1 MNSRILRKTGNMDYS
16 FPLHTCDYN
25 VHKLYN
31 IINRSH
37 ALIHCIAI
45 AFLVYYRASF
55 LFQNLEIRATPIV
68 PWLLVFTSELL
79 LSFMWLLGLGSRW
92 RPVCRTVFPE
102 RLPEDSKLP
111 GIDVFIC
118 TADPDKEPTVEV
130 MNTVLSA
137 MALDYPVE
145 KLHVYLSDDA
155 GAAITL
161 HGMREA
167 WKFAR
172 RWLPFCRRYGIKT
185 RCPNAYFSGGEGEY
199 NHHRSTQFIVD
210 KEKIQEEYE
219 KFKECIMRTSENGWH
234 GERSSWNRL
243 NHSPIIEVMG
253 DTLQED
259 NVKLPLLVYVSREK
273 MPFYPHHFK
282 AGALNVLLRIS
293 GVLSNSPYILV
304 LDCDMFCNYS
314 TSARLAM
321 CFHLDPN
328 ISSSLAFVQFPQMF
342 RNVNLSNRIY
352 DYKIRPV
359 FKLQWHGMDG
369 VNGPILSGTNFYI
382 KRDSLFDSHIHHED
396 YYQPGSLR
404 TVADDY
410 SSLVEDTKVLA
421 SCKYED
427 DSKWGDKVGFM
438 YNTVV
443 EDYLT
448 GLKLHCRGWKSVYLS
463 PAKPCFL
470 GTSPTNL
477 NDLLI
482 QNTRWSSGLVGIGI
496 SKFCPLIY
504 GPSRMSFLQSVCYAE
519 FAFFP
524 LFYCLTLCCFATIPQ
539 LCLLGGISLYPEVSN
554 SFFLIFSFI
563 FISDVVKHLCECF
576 FTGGSIQ
583 TMINERTIW
592 MIMSVTCYLY
602 GSLDAIMKILGLRE
616 DSFLPTNKVEDD
628 DQVKL
633 YQMGK
638 FNFQTSTRLL
648 APLVTIIILNMASF
662 FVGTIRMIVAG
673 GFYELFGQVFLSFYI
688 LAMNYSIIEGM
699 MIRKDKGR
707 VPPSVTL
714 LSAIFSVILLALGS
728 IILMY

>member
-282 AGALNVLLRIS
+282 AGALNVL
-293 GVLSNSPYILV
+293 
-304 LDCDMFCNYS
+304 
-314 TSARLAM
+314 
-321 CFHLDPN
+321 
-328 ISSSLAFVQFPQMF
+328 
-342 RNVNLSNRIY
+342 
-352 DYKIRPV
+352 
-359 FKLQWHGMDG
+359 LQWHGMDG